1 MIPARIPGATRVMG
15 APENWDPQVHGP
27 CGGLPI
33 LDHVDERGIP
43 WMVSA
48 WTPLPEE
55 IAAIV
60 AGGSVLLWQ
69 QGVDHPVVGLAVSKP
84 TP

>member
-1 MIPARIPGATRVMG
+1 MIPGRIPLATRVLG
-15 APENWDPQVHGP
+15 APENWDPAVHGP

-33 LDHVDERGIP
+33 LDHVDEHGVP

-69 QGVDHPVVGLAVSKP
+69 QGVNHPVVGLAVSEP